1 MIIRTPRSLLHFLID
16 SVLTALAWFAFLYL
30 LANGVV
36 SIVKGDRQG
45 TEEISTLRHLLPS
58 LGTLLVY
65 FLVAV
70 CIALVLYAWA
80 KYNAKRF
87 GGLDRRASPPAL
99 SREDLAAS
107 FGISV
112 EQLDQLRRSYVSVIH
127 HAPDGH
133 IVGIET
139 RVS

>member
-1 MIIRTPRSLLHFLID
+1 MIIRTPRSLLHLLID

-30 LANGVV
+30 FVNGIAP
-36 SIVKGDRQG
+36 IVKGERKSA
-45 TEEISTLRHLLPS
+45 EISALAHLLPS

-65 FLVAV
+65 LLVAACV
-70 CIALVLYAWA
+70 ALVLYAWA

-87 GGLDRRASPPAL
+87 GGLDRRAAPPPL
-99 SREDLAAS
+99 SHADLAAS
-107 FGISV
+107 FDISIA
-112 EQLDQLRRSYVSVIH
+112 QLEQLRRSYISVIH

-139 RVS
+139 RGS